1 MCFIIEKF
9 EWKLCKTHEGSRND
23 LLTHQKKKKN
33 IIMHSKDE
41 NHIFFISSRPS
52 IYPLS
57 SINSLQK
64 NSTLPIFFL
73 FLIHFDKVTRQSD
86 CRESS
91 PRVESCSRTSAAP
104 LESRRP
110 LSSGMKRETTQQKR
124 GGRLGDLLRSVS
136 PSGRPPLAPQRMTRH
151 VTQAGPPTWR
161 GLLKKRKKKKREKPD
176 SSNSI
181 LA

>member
-1 MCFIIEKF
+1 
-9 EWKLCKTHEGSRND
+9 
-23 LLTHQKKKKN
+23 
-33 IIMHSKDE
+33 MHSKDE
-41 NHIFFISSRPS
+41 NHIFLFHHAPVFTPYLPS
-52 IYPLS
+52 IVCKRIPRCHFL
-57 SINSLQK
+57 
-64 NSTLPIFFL
+64 FFL
-73 FLIHFDKVTRQSD
+73 VFFLIHFDKVTRQSD

-104 LESRRP
+104 LGSRRP

-161 GLLKKRKKKKREKPD
+161 GLLKKRKKKERETRQ
-176 SSNSI
+176 
-181 LA
+181 L